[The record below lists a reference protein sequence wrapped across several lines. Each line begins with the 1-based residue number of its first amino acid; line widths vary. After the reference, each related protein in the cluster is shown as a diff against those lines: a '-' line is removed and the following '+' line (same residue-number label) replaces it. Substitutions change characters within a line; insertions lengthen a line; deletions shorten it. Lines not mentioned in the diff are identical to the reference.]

1 MNSCKVCSKDI
12 DQTNSFKCDFC
23 SSFFHNVCN
32 FYVNQDDIQAGCC
45 LNCNCELF
53 PFSSCYSLDENDS
66 RINYFHTSFKL
77 NISLMNQ
84 ISFSNTFSENTEIP
98 SSTCNYLDCDDFN
111 KIFTVSN
118 SNKLSLFHLNINS
131 LAKHFENLNSLLNSI
146 HNKFEIIGISE
157 TRINRNSIP
166 LNFNIPG
173 YSSIFNNTESATGGT
188 ALYISNSIDY
198 KSRNDLSNHLYLTK
212 ELESSFCELNLRK
225 QQNIVIGCIYKHP
238 IMDTNAFIINYL
250 NPLLQKLHKEN
261 KQIILLGDFNID
273 LLKFGSNNSVDN
285 FIDSLQSFS
294 LIPSISLPTRI
305 TENSK
310 TLIDNIFHTP
320 SNLKTSSGNLLV
332 GISDHLP
339 QFLFLEKEHY
349 KSNINQKFYR
359 DWKSFN
365 QEKFVSDFESINW
378 ENQLSLNL
386 NNPDV
391 SFDNFYEKI
400 SSLIN
405 HHVPLKMLT
414 RKQIKNSSKPWI
426 TSGIRK
432 SIKERDK
439 LLASFIKESDPI
451 TKTELHTQY
460 KIYRN
465 RLVTLIRL
473 SKTNHLKTY
482 FHTNLKNSKNIWKG
496 INELVQNRKI
506 NHNHETIK
514 LYKDGTEIKQES
526 VADEFNIYF
535 TTIADK
541 IRKNIEDSNTNFH
554 DNLKSKNPNSF
565 VFKTIEPLEIT
576 KIIKSLKLKSSGPN
590 SIPNRIL
597 TILSKQLSTIFSKLF
612 NLSFQT
618 GKFPSNLK
626 LAKVIP
632 IFKNKGS
639 SNDVSNYRPIS
650 LLSNIDKIF
659 EKLVHSRVT
668 NFLEQHNSI
677 FMYQFGFRNKHSTN
691 HALINLTEKIRRNCD
706 KNLYT
711 CGIFID
717 LQKAFDTVD
726 HKILLS
732 KLEHYGIRGIQ
743 NNWFK
748 SYLSNRQQFVFAS
761 GTKSTFLEIKHGVP
775 QGSVLGPLL
784 FLIYIN
790 DLPSSIKNS
799 IVSLFADDTC
809 LLSSDKNLESLNVKI
824 NDDLQALSNWL
835 KSNKISLNATKTE
848 VIIFRSKRKKLDKNL
863 NLFLDNHKLETSK
876 KVKYLGVIL
885 DEHLEWSSHFEY
897 LSSKLRKANGMLLN
911 IRQYLSLKLLI
922 SVYYSLFHSHLSYAT
937 IVWGQNIKPTSRIFI
952 LQKQSVRI
960 LTSSNYDSH
969 SKPLFSQ
976 TKIPTLSN
984 IVFKDNVKIV
994 YESLNKLNP
1003 KPIQNTIITKMANH
1017 QYATR
1022 NQSLELLTIPKVK
1035 TQTYG
1040 INSIQYQSLKNWNQ
1054 LILHFRQDL
1063 SSISPCLLHKKIT
1076 EFKSDS

>member
-1 MNSCKVCSKDI
+1 M
-12 DQTNSFKCDFC
+12 
-23 SSFFHNVCN
+23 
-32 FYVNQDDIQAGCC
+32 
-45 LNCNCELF
+45 
-53 PFSSCYSLDENDS
+53 
-66 RINYFHTSFKL
+66 
-77 NISLMNQ
+77 
-84 ISFSNTFSENTEIP
+84 
-98 SSTCNYLDCDDFN
+98 
-111 KIFTVSN
+111 
-118 SNKLSLFHLNINS
+118 
-131 LAKHFENLNSLLNSI
+131 
-146 HNKFEIIGISE
+146 
-157 TRINRNSIP
+157 
-166 LNFNIPG
+166 
-173 YSSIFNNTESATGGT
+173 
-188 ALYISNSIDY
+188 
-198 KSRNDLSNHLYLTK
+198 
-212 ELESSFCELNLRK
+212 
-225 QQNIVIGCIYKHP
+225 
-238 IMDTNAFIINYL
+238 
-250 NPLLQKLHKEN
+250 
-261 KQIILLGDFNID
+261 
-273 LLKFGSNNSVDN
+273 
-285 FIDSLQSFS
+285 
-294 LIPSISLPTRI
+294 
-305 TENSK
+305 
-310 TLIDNIFHTP
+310 
-320 SNLKTSSGNLLV
+320 
-332 GISDHLP
+332 
-339 QFLFLEKEHY
+339 
-349 KSNINQKFYR
+349 
-359 DWKSFN
+359 
-365 QEKFVSDFESINW
+365 
-378 ENQLSLNL
+378 
-386 NNPDV
+386 
-391 SFDNFYEKI
+391 
-400 SSLIN
+400 
-405 HHVPLKMLT
+405 
-414 RKQIKNSSKPWI
+414 
-426 TSGIRK
+426 
-432 SIKERDK
+432 
-439 LLASFIKESDPI
+439 
-451 TKTELHTQY
+451 
-460 KIYRN
+460 
-465 RLVTLIRL
+465 VTLIRL

-668 NFLEQHNSI
+668 NFLEQNNSI

-691 HALINLTEKIRRNCD
+691 HALINLTEKIHRNCD

-761 GTKSTFLEIKHGVP
+761 GTKSTFLEKKHGVS
-775 QGSVLGPLL
+775 QGSVLCPLL

-969 SKPLFSQ
+969 SKPLFLKLKYQ
-976 TKIPTLSN
+976 H
-984 IVFKDNVKIV
+984 
-994 YESLNKLNP
+994 SL
-1003 KPIQNTIITKMANH
+1003 T
-1017 QYATR
+1017 
-1022 NQSLELLTIPKVK
+1022 
-1035 TQTYG
+1035 
-1040 INSIQYQSLKNWNQ
+1040 
-1054 LILHFRQDL
+1054 
-1063 SSISPCLLHKKIT
+1063 
-1076 EFKSDS
+1076 